1 MSGWKWVLGLAVVAL
16 IVAAA
21 YIAGSGTRSTTGP
34 ADPNDADTA
43 AYDFEASTVVV
54 RQMDSAGRVQYQ
66 VNAAHVTQLPS
77 DGAVTAS
84 DLTMHYDPPQAPTDG
99 SQRWTLTAQSARLPE
114 SSNIVQLK
122 GRVRVKGKPEG
133 SQSAATFLTEQMD
146 YDIGTQDI
154 STAAPVEMQ
163 WGGTRLK
170 ADKGLRA
177 NIRQGTVVG
186 SSLNGQFVP

>member
-1 MSGWKWVLGLAVVAL
+1 MSAWKWLLGLAVVGL
-16 IVAAA
+16 IVAGA
-21 YIAGSGTRSTTGP
+21 YVAGSGTRNDTGP
-34 ADPNDADTA
+34 ADPNEADAA
-43 AYDFEASTVVV
+43 AYNFEASTVVV
-54 RQMDSAGRVQYQ
+54 RQMDAAGRVQYQ

-114 SSNIVQLK
+114 SSDIIQLQ

-133 SQSAATFLTEQMD
+133 SESPATFLTEQLD
-146 YDIGTQDI
+146 YDIATQDI

-170 ADKGLRA
+170 ADKGLRS
-177 NIRQGTVVG
+177 NIRRGTVIG